1 MTEQRIPKIGEAV
14 KVVLSDYTE
23 TYGLITAVHGPGFG
37 EGEDF
42 TPPIV
47 NLVYVVDDPSKSDS
61 YGRQIGRDMT
71 SVYHVKQTKN
81 MPKPGRY
88 YDFLV

>member
-1 MTEQRIPKIGEAV
+1 MTERRIPVIGEPV
-14 KVVLSDYTE
+14 RVVLSDYTE
-23 TYGLITAVHGPGFG
+23 THGLITAVHGPGFS

-47 NLVYVVDDPSKSDS
+47 NLVYVSPDAGKSDS
-61 YGRQIGRDMT
+61 YGRQIERDMT

-81 MPKPGRY
+81 MPRPGRY